1 MKIGSVSENRDLEKR
16 VAITP
21 DVIKKYK
28 LSYKKLTSHE

>member
-21 DVIKKYK
+21 DVIKKYIN
-28 LSYKKLTSHE
+28 HWV

>member
-28 LSYKKLTSHE
+28 SLGSGN